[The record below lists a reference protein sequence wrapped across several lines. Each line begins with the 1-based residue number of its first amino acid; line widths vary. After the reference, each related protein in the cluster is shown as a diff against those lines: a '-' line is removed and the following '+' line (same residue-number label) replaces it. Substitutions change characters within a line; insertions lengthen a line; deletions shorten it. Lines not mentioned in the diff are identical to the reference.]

1 MKEIRNMGAW
11 DRGLRAFI
19 VAPLAIVAAFALGA
33 GTVAGIV
40 LFVVAGVMLA
50 TAVTGFCPNYIWL
63 GISTDHG
70 VHHVG
75 HGLRH
80 GHA

>member
-1 MKEIRNMGAW
+1 MKEIQNMGAW

-19 VAPLAIVAAFALGA
+19 VAPVAIVAAFAFGA
-33 GTVAGIV
+33 GTVIGIV
-40 LFVVAGVMLA
+40 LFIVAGIMLA
-50 TAVTGFCPNYIWL
+50 TAVTGFCPNYVWL

-80 GHA
+80 GHT